1 VCRSPLTAHRLPLTF
16 QSTPNHL
23 ESPAWPNSSSASP
36 SCSSASPNSETFFD
50 LTAKADRLRAL
61 EASQAEAGFWANPE
75 SARVTVQE
83 IKKLKGW
90 VTPWEELN
98 GRLTGALEMAQLLED
113 EPDAA
118 MQDEVARETD
128 SLDQAVEAFELQ
140 AMLQGPDDARDAL
153 LTIHPGAGGTESQDW
168 AEMLMRMYVRWAE
181 RHGFE
186 VSVLDLLPGEEAG
199 IKSVS
204 IQIKGEYAYGYLKAE
219 KGVHRLVRI
228 SPYDSQARRH
238 TSFASVFVYPDVD
251 DTIEIDIRDED
262 IKMDVFRA
270 SGAGGQHV
278 NKTSSAVRLTHV
290 PTGVVVSC
298 QQERS
303 QTKNRATA
311 MKMLRAALYQR
322 KLEEQEAA
330 RAVVEATKTDNS
342 WGNQIRSYVF
352 QPYTMVNDHRTEVKV
367 GDVQRV
373 MDGDLDEFI
382 QAYLKRFGGK
392 AA

>member
-1 VCRSPLTAHRLPLTF
+1 
-16 QSTPNHL
+16 
-23 ESPAWPNSSSASP
+23 
-36 SCSSASPNSETFFD
+36 
-50 LTAKADRLRAL
+50 
-61 EASQAEAGFWANPE
+61 
-75 SARVTVQE
+75 VQE
-83 IKKLKGW
+83 VKQLKGW
-90 VTPWEELN
+90 VTPYESLRQRLQGARELAE
-98 GRLTGALEMAQLLED
+98 LIEH
-113 EPDAA
+113 EPDPGMLAELEKESA
-118 MQDEVARETD
+118 DLAE
-128 SLDQAVEAFELQ
+128 AVGAFELQ
-140 AMLQGPDDARDAL
+140 AMLQGPEDEKDAL

-186 VSVLDLLPGEEAG
+186 VSILDLLPGEEAG

-204 IQIKGEYAYGYLKAE
+204 IEIKGQYAYGYLKAE

-238 TSFASVFVYPDVD
+238 TSFASVFVYPEVD
-251 DTIEIDIRDED
+251 DTIEIDLRDED

-278 NKTSSAVRLTHV
+278 NKTSSAVRLTHL
-290 PTGVVVSC
+290 PSGIVVSC

-303 QTKNRATA
+303 QGKNKATA
-311 MKMLRAALYQR
+311 YKMLRAALYQK
-322 KLEEQEAA
+322 KLDEQEAA
-330 RAVVEATKTDNS
+330 RAIIEATKTDNS

-352 QPYTMVNDHRTEVKV
+352 QPYTMVNDHRTELKV
-367 GDVQRV
+367 SDVQRV
-373 MDGDLDEFI
+373 MDGDLDQFI

>member
-1 VCRSPLTAHRLPLTF
+1 V
-16 QSTPNHL
+16 
-23 ESPAWPNSSSASP
+23 
-36 SCSSASPNSETFFD
+36 
-50 LTAKADRLRAL
+50 
-61 EASQAEAGFWANPE
+61 
-75 SARVTVQE
+75 VQE
-83 IKKLKGW
+83 IKQLKGW
-90 VTPWEELN
+90 VLPAEEITQRVADARGL
-98 GRLTGALEMAQLLED
+98 AEMLDA
-113 EPDAA
+113 EPDESLAA
-118 MQDEVARETD
+118 ELAAEADRLDE
-128 SLDQAVEAFELQ
+128 AVQGFQLRT
-140 AMLQGPDDARDAL
+140 MLRGPDDARDAL

-181 RHGFE
+181 RRGYQ
-186 VSVLDLLPGEEAG
+186 VSILDLLPGEEAG
-199 IKSVS
+199 IKSAT
-204 IQIKGEYAYGYLKAE
+204 IEIKGEYAYGYLKAE

-238 TSFASVFVYPDVD
+238 TSFASVFVYPDIDDAIEVD
-251 DTIEIDIRDED
+251 LRDED
-262 IKMDVFRA
+262 IRMDVFRA

-290 PTGVVVSC
+290 PTGTVVSC

-303 QTKNRATA
+303 QTKNRQTA
-311 MKMLRAALYQR
+311 MKMLRAAIYQK

-352 QPYTMVNDHRTEVKV
+352 QPYTMVNDHRTELKIA
-367 GDVQRV
+367 DVQRI

-382 QAYLKRFGGK
+382 QAYLKRFGGH

>member
-1 VCRSPLTAHRLPLTF
+1 
-16 QSTPNHL
+16 
-23 ESPAWPNSSSASP
+23 
-36 SCSSASPNSETFFD
+36 
-50 LTAKADRLRAL
+50 L
-61 EASQAEAGFWANPE
+61 EAQQAEAGFWSN
-75 SARVTVQE
+75 
-83 IKKLKGW
+83 
-90 VTPWEELN
+90 
-98 GRLTGALEMAQLLED
+98 
-113 EPDAA
+113 PDAA
-118 MQDEVARETD
+118 RVAVQEVKQLKSWIGPYESLTERLTAAREMVELLELEPD
-128 SLDQAVEAFELQ
+128 ESMQAELAREADALGQAVEAFELQ
-140 AMLQGPDDARDAL
+140 AMLQGPEDEKNAL

-186 VSVLDLLPGEEAG
+186 VSILDMLPGEEAG

-204 IQIKGEYAYGYLKAE
+204 IEIKGQYAYGYLKAE

-238 TSFASVFVYPDVD
+238 TSFASVFVYPEVD
-251 DTIEIDIRDED
+251 DTIEIDLRDED

-278 NKTSSAVRLTHV
+278 NKTSSAVRLTHI

-311 MKMLRAALYQR
+311 MKMLKAALYQR

-330 RAVVEATKTDNS
+330 RAAIEATKTDNS

-352 QPYTMVNDHRTEVKV
+352 QPYTMVNDHRTELKV

>member
-1 VCRSPLTAHRLPLTF
+1 VNCSI
-16 QSTPNHL
+16 
-23 ESPAWPNSSSASP
+23 ESPS
-36 SCSSASPNSETFFD
+36 SETFFD
-50 LTAKADRLRAL
+50 LPGKTERLKAL
-61 EASQAEAGFWANPE
+61 EARQGEAGFWANAE
-75 SARVTVQE
+75 GARASVQE
-83 IKKLKGW
+83 IKALKGW
-90 VTPWEELN
+90 VEPYQRLS
-98 GRLTGALEMAQLLED
+98 GRLDGALELARLLEA
-113 EPDAA
+113 EPDAGMEA
-118 MQDEVARETD
+118 DLAGEADELGRG
-128 SLDQAVEAFELQ
+128 VENFELQ
-140 AMLQGPDDARDAL
+140 AMLQGPDDSRDAI

-186 VSVLDLLPGEEAG
+186 VAILDLLPGEEAG

-204 IQIKGEYAYGYLKAE
+204 IEIKGEYAYGYLKAE

-238 TSFASVFVYPDVD
+238 TSFASVFVYPDID
-251 DTIEIDIRDED
+251 DTIEIDLREED
-262 IKMDVFRA
+262 IRMDVFRA

-278 NKTSSAVRLTHV
+278 NKTSSAVRLTHI

-311 MKMLRAALYQR
+311 MKMLRAALYQK

-330 RAVVEATKTDNS
+330 RAIVEATKTDNS

-373 MDGDLDEFI
+373 MDGDLDTFI

>member
-1 VCRSPLTAHRLPLTF
+1 VSGLSELLASEPD
-16 QSTPNHL
+16 
-23 ESPAWPNSSSASP
+23 ESMA
-36 SCSSASPNSETFFD
+36 
-50 LTAKADRLRAL
+50 
-61 EASQAEAGFWANPE
+61 AELQGE
-75 SARVTVQE
+75 LARVVDQ
-83 IKKLKGW
+83 
-90 VTPWEELN
+90 
-98 GRLTGALEMAQLLED
+98 LE
-113 EPDAA
+113 
-118 MQDEVARETD
+118 R
-128 SLDQAVEAFELQ
+128 FELQ
-140 AMLQGPDDARDAL
+140 TMLQGPDDGRGAI

-181 RHGFE
+181 RKGFE
-186 VSVLDLLPGEEAG
+186 VTILDLMAGEEAG

-204 IQIKGEYAYGYLKAE
+204 IEIKGQYAYGYLKAE

-251 DTIEIDIRDED
+251 DTIEIDLREED

-278 NKTSSAVRLTHV
+278 NKTSSAVRLTHM
-290 PTGVVVSC
+290 PTGTVVSC

-303 QTKNRATA
+303 QFKNRDVA
-311 MKMLRAALYQR
+311 MKMLRAALYQL

-330 RAVVEATKTDNS
+330 RALVEATKTDNS

-352 QPYTMVNDHRTEVKV
+352 QPYTMVNDHRTELKV
-367 GDVQRV
+367 TDVQRV
-373 MDGDLDEFI
+373 MDGDLDGFI
-382 QAYLKRFGGK
+382 EAYLKRFGAK